1 MINLESLESPFVVPL
16 MITCPNDNIQLVS
29 TSIPNSIQENE
40 SFIINLEKLS
50 NWKAWTLKGSRFR
63 SYSVKNDG
71 DGRVVALNKT
81 GRKHTN
87 IVVCW
92 TPNVCMSCPNFTLEQ
107 RKVPNKIRGVTAA
120 STVTLPSQAKNMKQK
135 VGLTPGTAA
144 KKGNDPLLAVLKLK
158 KSTFPGFI
166 REVVCNDLPTIML
179 YTDSQPEK
187 IVKFCYHNLA

>member
-16 MITCPNDNIQLVS
+16 MITCPNDHIQLVS

-50 NWKAWTLKGSRFR
+50 NWKGVSADDNGAWTLKGSRCR

-81 GRKHTN
+81 GQKHTN

-92 TPNVCMSCPNFTLEQ
+92 TLNVCKSCPEFH
-107 RKVPNKIRGVTAA
+107 IRTKE
-120 STVTLPSQAKNMKQK
+120 STKQKLAKNI
-135 VGLTPGTAA
+135 A
-144 KKGNDPLLAVLKLK
+144 D
-158 KSTFPGFI
+158 
-166 REVVCNDLPTIML
+166 
-179 YTDSQPEK
+179 
-187 IVKFCYHNLA
+187 VKFNIRRAFFLNCQTS

>member
-50 NWKAWTLKGSRFR
+50 NWKGVSADDNGAWTLKGSRCR

-92 TPNVCMSCPNFTLEQ
+92 TPNVCKSCPNFTLEQ
-107 RKVPNKIRGVTAA
+107 RKVPNK
-120 STVTLPSQAKNMKQK
+120 S
-135 VGLTPGTAA
+135 
-144 KKGNDPLLAVLKLK
+144 
-158 KSTFPGFI
+158 
-166 REVVCNDLPTIML
+166 
-179 YTDSQPEK
+179 
-187 IVKFCYHNLA
+187 

>member
-50 NWKAWTLKGSRFR
+50 NWKGVSADDNGAWTLKGSRCR

-81 GRKHTN
+81 GQKHTN

-92 TPNVCMSCPNFTLEQ
+92 TPICV
-107 RKVPNKIRGVTAA
+107 
-120 STVTLPSQAKNMKQK
+120 
-135 VGLTPGTAA
+135 
-144 KKGNDPLLAVLKLK
+144 
-158 KSTFPGFI
+158 
-166 REVVCNDLPTIML
+166 
-179 YTDSQPEK
+179 
-187 IVKFCYHNLA
+187 

>member
-1 MINLESLESPFVVPL
+1 MIVACFLPLVQQMISKKICARRKNCLKQHFWWQVDVSHSPRKFKLKDVVTFWGNKDWKMINLESLESPFVVPL

-50 NWKAWTLKGSRFR
+50 NWKGVCWWQWTLKGSRFR

-107 RKVPNKIRGVTAA
+107 RKVPNKSRQRILQMWS
-120 STVTLPSQAKNMKQK
+120 STS
-135 VGLTPGTAA
+135 GEH
-144 KKGNDPLLAVLKLK
+144 
-158 KSTFPGFI
+158 FF
-166 REVVCNDLPTIML
+166 
-179 YTDSQPEK
+179 
-187 IVKFCYHNLA
+187 